1 MKNMIKKDLENTI
14 FRKTSLEKEDKLNFK
29 VRKGLI
35 SKEKEKENP
44 MNRSLNQ
51 AKALNILKKT
61 KKFDSP

>member
-35 SKEKEKENP
+35 SKEKENP